1 MLWLWILSAVVL
13 LIALTLWTRTG
24 VWLAFEGKDL
34 RLDVRFGL
42 LRMRVLPA
50 KLRRAREERP
60 PKEKKPKSTG
70 KPKEPEGESAKP
82 RLSFTLEDGKDAL
95 RTLLPPL
102 GRVLKRLGRGIRV
115 KPLRLSLV
123 LGGQEDPAASAQ
135 LYGELQAAA
144 WGGMPFLERLLDIR
158 DPSIHMDVDFGAGE
172 TAVKGEVGV
181 TLRVGTLLAA
191 GFGIAIPALGWFLR
205 WQKRCKT
212 RPPKPEKKS
221 KRPESPPPEEPP
233 MENPAA

>member
-50 KLRRAREERP
+50 KLRRARAERP

-82 RLSFTLEDGKDAL
+82 RL
-95 RTLLPPL
+95 
-102 GRVLKRLGRGIRV
+102 
-115 KPLRLSLV
+115 
-123 LGGQEDPAASAQ
+123 
-135 LYGELQAAA
+135 
-144 WGGMPFLERLLDIR
+144 
-158 DPSIHMDVDFGAGE
+158 
-172 TAVKGEVGV
+172 
-181 TLRVGTLLAA
+181 
-191 GFGIAIPALGWFLR
+191 
-205 WQKRCKT
+205 
-212 RPPKPEKKS
+212 
-221 KRPESPPPEEPP
+221 
-233 MENPAA
+233 